1 MTERLDYLDAY
12 QTHFTAQVRD
22 IRERRGQP
30 AVVLDRTCFYPTSGG
45 QLHDTGQLDT
55 ASVVEVVAEQG
66 EVLHILAT
74 PPPFGVG
81 DFVTG
86 AIDWARR
93 YDHMQQ
99 HSGQHL
105 LSQLLYQR
113 YGYETVS
120 VHFGRE
126 EATLDLDAAGID
138 PARLEEIEQAANE
151 LAYYALEIRAYFVDD
166 REVTRLPLRRPPAV
180 TGQIRIVEIDGFDYS
195 ACGGT
200 HVHTTAEIAPIK
212 LLRQE
217 RRRDQ
222 TRLTFLC
229 GLRAVQDYRAKHRL
243 LVESAAIFSTD
254 PASVPALTQRL
265 QDQVRELQRENALLQ
280 EEILAHEIAARL
292 VSAPR
297 VQGAALVEVLA
308 PDRTADAL
316 KQMAALLRARP
327 HTIGL
332 LASTADDKLTV
343 IFCRS
348 DDMTLHAGN
357 LLRDTL
363 AAFGGRGG
371 GRPEYAQGGGVAPAV
386 ATDLLAHAR
395 TLLLQ
400 DAGQLLNH
408 A

>member
-1 MTERLDYLDAY
+1 MTARLDYLDAY
-12 QTHFTAQVRD
+12 QTHFTAQVRALQTW
-22 IRERRGQP
+22 RGQP
-30 AVVLDRTCFYPTSGG
+30 AVILDQTCFYPTSGG
-45 QLHDTGQLDT
+45 QLHDTGTL
-55 ASVVEVVAEQG
+55 SGVNVVDVAAEQG
-66 EVLHILAT
+66 AVLHILAA

-81 DFVTG
+81 DVVEG

-105 LSQLLYQR
+105 LSQLFYQR
-113 YGYETVS
+113 YGFETVS

-138 PARLEEIEQAANE
+138 LARLEEIEQAANE

-166 REVTRLPLRRPPAV
+166 RTVAELPLRRPPAV

-229 GLRAVQDYRAKHRL
+229 GLRAIQDYRTKHRL
-243 LVESAAIFSTD
+243 LLESAALFSTD

-265 QDQVRELQRENALLQ
+265 HAQLRDLQRENALLQ
-280 EEILAHEIAARL
+280 EQLLDHEVAALLAT
-292 VSAPR
+292 APR
-297 VQGAALVEVLA
+297 VQGAALVEHLSA
-308 PDRTADAL
+308 DRSADAL
-316 KQMAALLRARP
+316 KRLAARLRAQP
-327 HTIGL
+327 QTIGL
-332 LASTADDKLTV
+332 LASTADNRLTV

-348 DDMTLHAGN
+348 DDLTLHVGN

-371 GRPEYAQGGGVAPAV
+371 GRPEYAQGGGVAPVIAP
-386 ATDLLAHAR
+386 DLLAHAR
-395 TLLLQ
+395 RLLSNP
-400 DAGQLLNH
+400 AG

>member
-12 QTHFTAQVRD
+12 QTHFTAQVRAV
-22 IRERRGQP
+22 RELRGQP
-30 AVVLDRTCFYPTSGG
+30 AVILDQTCFYPTSGG
-45 QLHDTGQLDT
+45 QLHDTGTL
-55 ASVVEVVAEQG
+55 SEVNVVDVVAEQG
-66 EVLHILAT
+66 AVLHILAA

-81 DFVTG
+81 DVVEG

-105 LSQLLYQR
+105 LSQLFYQR
-113 YGYETVS
+113 YGFETVS
-120 VHFGRE
+120 VHFGSE

-138 PARLEEIEQAANE
+138 LARLEEIEQAANE

-166 REVTRLPLRRPPAV
+166 RTVAELPLRRPPAV

-229 GLRAVQDYRAKHRL
+229 GLRAIQDYRTKHRL
-243 LVESAAIFSTD
+243 LLESAALFSTD

-265 QDQVRELQRENALLQ
+265 HAQLRDLQRDNALLQ
-280 EEILAHEIAARL
+280 EQVLSHEVAALLAA
-292 VSAPR
+292 APR
-297 VQGAALVEVLA
+297 IQDAALVVHLSTT
-308 PDRTADAL
+308 RQVDAL
-316 KQMAALLRARP
+316 KQMAALLRTHP
-327 HTIGL
+327 QTIGL
-332 LASTADDKLTV
+332 LASTAGDRLTV

-348 DDMTLHAGN
+348 DDLTLHAGN

-371 GRPEYAQGGGVAPAV
+371 GRPEYAQGGGVAPAF
-386 ATDLLAHAR
+386 AADLLTYAR
-395 TLLLQ
+395 TLLSKPT
-400 DAGQLLNH
+400 DAR
-408 A
+408 

>member
-1 MTERLDYLDAY
+1 MTARLDYLDAY
-12 QTHFTAQVRD
+12 QTHFTAQVRALQTW
-22 IRERRGQP
+22 RGQP
-30 AVVLDRTCFYPTSGG
+30 AVILDQTCFYPTSGG
-45 QLHDTGQLDT
+45 QLHDTGTL
-55 ASVVEVVAEQG
+55 SGVNVVDVAAEQG
-66 EVLHILAT
+66 AVLHILAA

-81 DFVTG
+81 DVVEG

-105 LSQLLYQR
+105 LSQLFYQR
-113 YGYETVS
+113 YGFETVS

-138 PARLEEIEQAANE
+138 LARLEEIEQAANE

-166 REVTRLPLRRPPAV
+166 RTVAELPLRRPPAV

-229 GLRAVQDYRAKHRL
+229 GLRAIQDYRTKHRL
-243 LVESAAIFSTD
+243 LLESAALFSTD

-265 QDQVRELQRENALLQ
+265 HAQLRDLQRENALLQ
-280 EEILAHEIAARL
+280 EQLLDHEVAALLAT
-292 VSAPR
+292 APR
-297 VQGAALVEVLA
+297 VQGAALVEHLSA
-308 PDRTADAL
+308 DRSADAL
-316 KQMAALLRARP
+316 KRLAARLRAQP
-327 HTIGL
+327 QTIGL
-332 LASTADDKLTV
+332 LASTADNRLTV

-348 DDMTLHAGN
+348 DDLTLHVGN

-371 GRPEYAQGGGVAPAV
+371 GRPDYAQGGGVAPAI
-386 ATDLLAHAR
+386 APDLLAHAR
-395 TLLLQ
+395 RLLSNP
-400 DAGQLLNH
+400 AG

>member
-1 MTERLDYLDAY
+1 MTARLDYLDAY
-12 QTHFTAQVRD
+12 QTHFTAQVRALQTW
-22 IRERRGQP
+22 RGQP
-30 AVVLDRTCFYPTSGG
+30 AVILDQTCFYPTSGG
-45 QLHDTGQLDT
+45 QLHDTGTL
-55 ASVVEVVAEQG
+55 SGVNVVDVAAEQG
-66 EVLHILAT
+66 AVLHILAA

-81 DFVTG
+81 DVVEG

-105 LSQLLYQR
+105 LSQLFYQR
-113 YGYETVS
+113 YGFETVS

-138 PARLEEIEQAANE
+138 LARLEEIEQAANE

-166 REVTRLPLRRPPAV
+166 RTVAELPLRRPPAV

-229 GLRAVQDYRAKHRL
+229 GLRAIQDYRTKHRL
-243 LVESAAIFSTD
+243 LLESAALFSTD

-265 QDQVRELQRENALLQ
+265 HAQLRDLQRENALLQ
-280 EEILAHEIAARL
+280 EQLLDHEVAALLAT
-292 VSAPR
+292 APR
-297 VQGAALVEVLA
+297 VQGAALVEHLSA
-308 PDRTADAL
+308 DRSADAL
-316 KQMAALLRARP
+316 KRLAARLRAQP
-327 HTIGL
+327 QTIGL
-332 LASTADDKLTV
+332 LASTADNRLTV

-348 DDMTLHAGN
+348 DDLTLHVGN

-371 GRPEYAQGGGVAPAV
+371 GRPDYAQGGGVAPAI
-386 ATDLLAHAR
+386 APDLLAHAR
-395 TLLLQ
+395 RLLS
-400 DAGQLLNH
+400 DPAG